1 VRYYYH
7 HVGIASMKVKTGRL
21 WLAIPD
27 QLGVK
32 THAARVVFK
41 RDPLIDAVIS
51 FRVLRPQRDRQETI
65 DILRHLGV
73 MTRVGGG
80 D

>member
-1 VRYYYH
+1 
-7 HVGIASMKVKTGRL
+7 MKVKTGRL

-41 RDPLIDAVIS
+41 RDPLIDAASGNSGI
-51 FRVLRPQRDRQETI
+51 PGTQY
-65 DILRHLGV
+65 
-73 MTRVGGG
+73 
-80 D
+80 